1 MQLSASNPKALVKC
15 PDFALLCFEAGQK
28 RSGETLCQFPG
39 IVWQLSQDIPM
50 KVSRFFLV
58 IYLLAGSLS
67 ILQAQTLIRVVA
79 TPLEP
84 GSPAVLRFE
93 WDNGAPLTP
102 QARMGLLLP
111 REFDRAQLLLAAS
124 TRINGGFTVGNS
136 GDTLWVERSGA
147 GDRIAATGTLDLAVA
162 SIGLPQ
168 ATERPWPFVLILQ
181 DSSRRVSL
189 SATMTLTR
197 P

>member
-1 MQLSASNPKALVKC
+1 MRVL
-15 PDFALLCFEAGQK
+15 
-28 RSGETLCQFPG
+28 
-39 IVWQLSQDIPM
+39 
-50 KVSRFFLV
+50 RFFLV
-58 IYLLAGSLS
+58 GFILAGSGTF
-67 ILQAQTLIRVVA
+67 LQAQTLRRVVA
-79 TPLEP
+79 TPLES

-93 WDNGAPLTP
+93 WDNETPLTP

-124 TRINGGFTVGNS
+124 TRINGGFRLANN

-147 GDRIAATGTLDLAVA
+147 GDRVAAKQTLDLAIA

-168 ATERPWPFVLILQ
+168 VPERPWPFVFILQ
-181 DSSRRVSL
+181 DSSRRVSF
-189 SATMTLTR
+189 SATMTLSR